1 MYLTRRQH
9 EILGFLKN
17 YISKH
22 GYSPTFQ
29 EIAEHFKFSSK
40 GTVYKHLLN
49 LKEKGFITKCW
60 NKSRSIELTSD
71 IAEMAIVKLPLLGYV
86 KVGQPIEA
94 ITEYNTI
101 AVPSDLVRK
110 GRHYVLRVK
119 GDSMIE
125 EHIRDGDFVI
135 VKEQQ
140 AAENGEVVIAL
151 ISGTEV
157 TIKKFYREN
166 EYIRL
171 QPANANLE
179 PLILPEESVAIQGI
193 VVGILRKFV

>member
-1 MYLTRRQH
+1 VYLTRRQH

>member
-1 MYLTRRQH
+1 MYLTKRQR
-9 EILGFLKN
+9 EILVFLKN

-60 NKSRSIELTSD
+60 NKSRSIELISD
-71 IAEMAIVKLPLLGYV
+71 IAEMAIVQLPLLGYV
-86 KVGQPIEA
+86 KGGHPIEA

-110 GRHYVLRVK
+110 GWHYVLRVK

-125 EHIRDGDFVI
+125 EHIRDGDFII

-151 ISGTEV
+151 VRGTEV

-166 EYIRL
+166 EYIKL

-179 PLILPEESVAIQGI
+179 PLILPEESIAIQGV
-193 VVGILRKFV
+193 VVGILRKFI

>member
-1 MYLTRRQH
+1 VYLTRRQH

-49 LKEKGFITKCW
+49 LKEKGFIKKCW

-86 KVGQPIEA
+86 KAGQPIEA

-151 ISGTEV
+151 VRGTEV
-157 TIKKFYREN
+157 TIKNFYREN

-179 PLILPEESVAIQGI
+179 PLILQEESVAIQGV
-193 VVGILRKFV
+193 VVGILRKFI

>member
-1 MYLTRRQH
+1 MYLTKRQR
-9 EILGFLKN
+9 EILDFLKI

-29 EIAEHFKFSSK
+29 EIAKHFNFSSK

-49 LKEKGFITKCW
+49 LKEKGFITKSW

-71 IAEMAIVKLPLLGYV
+71 IAEMAIVQLPLLGYV
-86 KVGQPIEA
+86 KAGQPIEA
-94 ITEYNTI
+94 ITEYNNM

-110 GRHYVLRVK
+110 GRHYVLMVK

-151 ISGTEV
+151 VGGTEV

-166 EYIRL
+166 GSVRL
-171 QPANANLE
+171 QPANADLE
-179 PLILPEESVAIQGI
+179 PIILPEESVAIQGI
-193 VVGILRKFV
+193 VVGILRKFI

>member
-1 MYLTRRQH
+1 MYLTKRQR
-9 EILGFLKN
+9 EILRFLKN

-49 LKEKGFITKCW
+49 LKEKGFITKYW

-71 IAEMAIVKLPLLGYV
+71 IAEMAIVQLPLLGYV
-86 KVGQPIEA
+86 KAGQPIEA

-110 GRHYVLRVK
+110 GRHYVLRVQ

-151 ISGTEV
+151 VRGTEV

-171 QPANANLE
+171 QPANANHE
-179 PLILPEESVAIQGI
+179 PLILPEESVAIQGV
-193 VVGILRKFV
+193 VVGILRKFI

>member
-1 MYLTRRQH
+1 MYLTKRQR
-9 EILGFLKN
+9 EILDFLKI

-29 EIAEHFKFSSK
+29 EIAKQFNFSSK

-49 LKEKGFITKCW
+49 LKEKGFITKSW

-71 IAEMAIVKLPLLGYV
+71 IAEMAIVQLPLLGYV
-86 KVGQPIEA
+86 KAGQPIEA
-94 ITEYNTI
+94 ITEYNTM

-110 GRHYVLRVK
+110 GRHYVLMVK

-151 ISGTEV
+151 VGGTEV

-166 EYIRL
+166 GSVRL
-171 QPANANLE
+171 QPANADLE
-179 PLILPEESVAIQGI
+179 PLILPEESVAVQGI
-193 VVGILRKFV
+193 VVGILRKFI